1 MTAPLQRTV
10 PLRPGL
16 DLDLREAGSSGSPVL
31 VLHGGPGPSSITP
44 LIDHL
49 APDHRVVA
57 PTHPGWEGTVRPD
70 VLDCVPAL
78 AAAYLD
84 LLGHLGWNDVTVI
97 GTSFGGW
104 VATQTVLDD
113 REGRISRLVLMDA
126 IGPVIPGQQIT
137 VPAGP
142 PAPAA
147 GGPAPQG
154 GPSAQSMAAMR
165 AYAGPAMADSGLLP
179 RLSTVTCPVLVIWGT
194 DDTVVSPGFGRAYA
208 AAFPHARFELIPGAG
223 HLPIREKPETVF
235 THLDSFLTPRASAT
249 SH

>member
-1 MTAPLQRTV
+1 MTAPLQRAIPV
-10 PLRPGL
+10 RPGL
-16 DLDLREAGSSGSPVL
+16 DLAVREAGTSGGPVL
-31 VLHGGPGPSSITP
+31 VLHGGPGPSSIRA

-70 VLDCVPAL
+70 DLDSVPAL
-78 AAAYLD
+78 AAAYRD
-84 LLGHLGWNDVTVI
+84 LLAHLGLNDVTVI

-147 GGPAPQG
+147 AAPAPQG
-154 GPSAQSMAAMR
+154 GPSGQPMAAMR
-165 AYAGPAMADSGLLP
+165 AYAGPGMADAGMLP
-179 RLSTVTCPVLVIWGT
+179 RLSTVACPVLVIWGA
-194 DDTVVSPGFGRAYA
+194 DDQVVTPDFGRAYA
-208 AAFPHARFELIPGAG
+208 AAFPHAWFELIPGAG
-223 HLPIREKPETVF
+223 HLPIREEPEAVF
-235 THLDSFLTPRASAT
+235 TALDSFLTPRASAAG
-249 SH
+249 H

>member
-1 MTAPLQRTV
+1 MTAPLQRAIPV
-10 PLRPGL
+10 RRGL
-16 DLDLREAGSSGSPVL
+16 DLEVREAGTGRGPVL
-31 VLHGGPGPSSITP
+31 VLHGGPGPSSITA

-57 PTHPGWEGTVRPD
+57 PTHPGWEGTVRHD
-70 VLDCVPAL
+70 DLDSVPAL

-84 LLGHLGWNDVTVI
+84 LLGRLGLNDVTVI

-142 PAPAA
+142 PAAA
-147 GGPAPQG
+147 AAGPAPKG

-165 AYAGPAMADSGLLP
+165 AYAGPGMADASMLP
-179 RLSTVTCPVLVIWGT
+179 RLSTVACPVLVIWGA
-194 DDTVVSPGFGRAYA
+194 DDPVVTSDFGRAYA

-223 HLPIREKPETVF
+223 HLPIREEPEAVF
-235 THLDSFLTPRASAT
+235 TALDSFLTPRASAAG
-249 SH
+249 H